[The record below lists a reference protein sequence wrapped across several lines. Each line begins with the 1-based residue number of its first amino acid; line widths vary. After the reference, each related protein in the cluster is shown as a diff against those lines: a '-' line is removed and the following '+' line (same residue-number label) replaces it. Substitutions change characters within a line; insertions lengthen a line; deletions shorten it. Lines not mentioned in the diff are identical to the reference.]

1 MTYENLSYLINCLI
15 LLKTENLMDINVQLL
30 PWLMYFFHKISG
42 TKWQKLIQQLAIF
55 TLSEI

>member
-1 MTYENLSYLINCLI
+1 
-15 LLKTENLMDINVQLL
+15 MDINVQLH